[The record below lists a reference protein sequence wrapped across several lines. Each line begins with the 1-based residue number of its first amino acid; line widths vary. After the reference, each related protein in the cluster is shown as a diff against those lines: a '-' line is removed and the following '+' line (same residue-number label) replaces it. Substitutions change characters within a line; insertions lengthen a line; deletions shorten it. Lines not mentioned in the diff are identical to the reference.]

1 MKIKKIH
8 KNDFDG
14 YLQFGSLDNFLKLTG
29 RDKHL
34 ERQKKTQS
42 YFFNKINQKKNQK
55 RRNCIICNSSKK
67 ELIFIKHG
75 FKHHK
80 CINCGFFYVDPILNE
95 EITHST
101 FLEED
106 SYTKVLLN
114 KKNIYLDK
122 IKFQYGLQ
130 RLGINLKNKT
140 LLDIGCGYGFFLDVA
155 KKLGCQVFGSEL
167 NESCL
172 SLLKKKKIN
181 IIKNFEENYG
191 KFDII
196 SMWLVLEHI
205 ADPSVLLKQIHS
217 LLKKNGR
224 LIVNVPNSKSL
235 TARILKQN
243 CTMFSGEQHINF
255 FSLKNLKIFLL
266 KNNFKTLFTETII
279 SDIGTIKKSL
289 KLSKDINDLDE
300 EKELD
305 FLTPEFIHRRNL
317 GYTIFNISR
326 KIDI

>member
-1 MKIKKIH
+1 MKKKKIH

-34 ERQKKTQS
+34 ERQKKNQS
-42 YFFNKINQKKNQK
+42 YYLKKISLKNNQK
-55 RRNCIICNSSKK
+55 RRNCIVCNSNKK
-67 ELIFIKHG
+67 ELIFTKFG
-75 FKHHK
+75 FKHNK
-80 CINCGFFYVDPILNE
+80 CNNCGFIYVDPILNE

-101 FLEED
+101 FLDED

-114 KKNIYLDK
+114 KKNVYLDK
-122 IKFQYGLQ
+122 IKFEYGLQ
-130 RLGINLKNKT
+130 RLKINLKNKN

-155 KKLGCQVFGSEL
+155 KKLGCQVSGSEL
-167 NESCL
+167 NKSCL

-181 IIKNFEENYG
+181 LIKNFEENYG

-205 ADPSVLLKQIHS
+205 ADPSVLLKHIHS

-224 LIVNVPNSKSL
+224 LIINVPNSKSL
-235 TARILKQN
+235 TAKILKEN

-255 FSLKNLKIFLL
+255 FSVDNLRIFLK

-289 KLSKDINDLDE
+289 KFSKKNNDFNE

-305 FLTPEFIHRRNL
+305 FLTPEFIHKKNL
-317 GYTIFNISR
+317 GYTILNISR